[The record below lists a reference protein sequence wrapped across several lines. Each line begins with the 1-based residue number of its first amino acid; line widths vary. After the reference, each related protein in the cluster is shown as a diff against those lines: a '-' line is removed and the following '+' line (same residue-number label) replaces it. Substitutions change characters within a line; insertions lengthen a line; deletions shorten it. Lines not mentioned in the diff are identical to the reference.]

1 MSASKKRQTMAK
13 ISRER
18 EVKQKRELKAAKKA
32 ARRSGEVEGDEDT
45 IAETPAPVLRP
56 NLNEPFPSAANS
68 APVSEAQ
75 SGAA

>member
-1 MSASKKRQTMAK
+1 MAK

-32 ARRSGEVEGDEDT
+32 ARRSGEVEGEDGM
-45 IAETPAPVLRP
+45 IVEAPAPPLRP
-56 NLNEPFPSAANS
+56 NLNDPFPSAANS
-68 APVSEAQ
+68 APVPEAQ